1 MDDRRVLVAVLA
13 VLELVVVGAVV
24 FPGIRVL
31 PFPLFGLVLLLPLR
45 LSRSRWQVVPV
56 VLRRPTVAKKA
67 DWIDGDRG
75 RMAGMTL
82 FNRVPT
88 GTNKVMRVLRLDLVK

>member
-1 MDDRRVLVAVLA
+1 M
-13 VLELVVVGAVV
+13 
-24 FPGIRVL
+24 
-31 PFPLFGLVLLLPLR
+31 
-45 LSRSRWQVVPV
+45 
-56 VLRRPTVAKKA
+56 AKKA

-88 GTNKVMRVLRLDLVK
+88 GTNKVMRVLRLELNNCTEKKIFMENYDYVKHTGNIFNLSLCQSAYHHLTDAAADLST

>member
-1 MDDRRVLVAVLA
+1 M
-13 VLELVVVGAVV
+13 
-24 FPGIRVL
+24 
-31 PFPLFGLVLLLPLR
+31 
-45 LSRSRWQVVPV
+45 
-56 VLRRPTVAKKA
+56 AKKA

-88 GTNKVMRVLRLDLVK
+88 GTNKVMRVLRLELNNCTEKKHLMENYDYVKHTGNIFNLSLCQSAYHHLTDAADLST

>member
-1 MDDRRVLVAVLA
+1 M
-13 VLELVVVGAVV
+13 
-24 FPGIRVL
+24 F

-56 VLRRPTVAKKA
+56 VLRRSTVAKKA
-67 DWIDGDRG
+67 DWIDGDRR
-75 RMAGMTL
+75 RMAWMTL